1 MVTSLPAPGTVV
13 DAGDVLATVSG
24 RPVFLLE
31 GRQPAYRDL
40 GPGMT
45 GRDVAELER
54 ALRRARDSPGAV
66 DGAYDDAT
74 ERAVGALYR
83 RHGFEPMVASAS
95 EVART
100 RPAEADLMP
109 GAQAGDGVQLPADE
123 VVFVPTAPLRVTE
136 RGVDL
141 GDAPDGALLTATD
154 SDVVVD
160 GLVPVEQAGRV
171 RAGAKVII
179 DEPALGI
186 DTVGRVRRVAS
197 RPGTEGADGFH
208 VFFEVAVERP
218 PAALVGASVRLTIPI
233 RSTRTSQL
241 TVPVTCR
248 LDGPGR
254 GGPRAEVGAGRAGLR
269 AGGDR
274 VLRRRLR
281 RRHALAGQPGGRG
294 PGGGRLQGGP
304 GGGGMSAM
312 SPLVRLVDV
321 SRDYGSVAPVRA
333 LRGVDLEVR
342 AGELVSVSGASGS
355 GKTTLLNI
363 IGCLDRPTSGS
374 YWLDGV
380 DADSLSD
387 RRRAG
392 LRSRLLGFVFQS
404 FHLLSYR
411 TVLENVML
419 AEVYGRRSWAGRA
432 ERARSALAAVGIE
445 DRADTVPTRLSGGQR
460 QRVAIARAIVNQ
472 PRMLL
477 CDEPTGNL
485 DSVTAN
491 GILELLGGL
500 HAAGL
505 TVIVI
510 THDPGVAGWSERRV
524 RLVDGRIGGD
534 R

>member
-1 MVTSLPAPGTVV
+1 
-13 DAGDVLATVSG
+13 
-24 RPVFLLE
+24 
-31 GRQPAYRDL
+31 
-40 GPGMT
+40 
-45 GRDVAELER
+45 
-54 ALRRARDSPGAV
+54 
-66 DGAYDDAT
+66 
-74 ERAVGALYR
+74 
-83 RHGFEPMVASAS
+83 
-95 EVART
+95 
-100 RPAEADLMP
+100 
-109 GAQAGDGVQLPADE
+109 
-123 VVFVPTAPLRVTE
+123 
-136 RGVDL
+136 
-141 GDAPDGALLTATD
+141 
-154 SDVVVD
+154 
-160 GLVPVEQAGRV
+160 
-171 RAGAKVII
+171 
-179 DEPALGI
+179 
-186 DTVGRVRRVAS
+186 
-197 RPGTEGADGFH
+197 
-208 VFFEVAVERP
+208 
-218 PAALVGASVRLTIPI
+218 
-233 RSTRTSQL
+233 
-241 TVPVTCR
+241 
-248 LDGPGR
+248 
-254 GGPRAEVGAGRAGLR
+254 
-269 AGGDR
+269 
-274 VLRRRLR
+274 
-281 RRHALAGQPGGRG
+281 
-294 PGGGRLQGGP
+294 
-304 GGGGMSAM
+304 MSAM

-374 YWLDGV
+374 YWLDGI